1 MDHNSQ
7 ADKLWCGLNTKPNE
21 ISEAAPSSSAVVP
34 SDLVPDRLTLLSVWL
49 IDSER
54 KYKRLSCLLRNIVPQ
69 YSLLELPLP
78 ESCDL
83 YFHISV
89 CSKER
94 VTHTS

>member
-54 KYKRLSCLLRNIVPQ
+54 KYKRLSCILKNTVPK
-69 YSLLELPLP
+69 LGPLELPLP
-78 ESCDL
+78 AGYTF
-83 YFHISV
+83 YFQIHV
-89 CSKER
+89 CSNDR
-94 VTHTS
+94 VALKS